1 MAKQRGILLCCL
13 HEYVVYLFE
22 LELALEKN
30 ANVQFV
36 EDLNTSIVG

>member
-1 MAKQRGILLCCL
+1 
-13 HEYVVYLFE
+13 VYLFE
-22 LELALEKN
+22 LELERALEKN